1 MSVRKFSGKHRKS
14 GSTPAVGLFGILGAG
29 NIGNDAQMEPVL
41 TYLRREHPAAVVD
54 AMTTGPDLLRD
65 VYGVHSVPLFFQFKR
80 DAGTW
85 EGRSTQGTAAKEKRP
100 GPAKIIRIVLG
111 LIIDTYRVASW
122 VRRHDVVIVP
132 GAGVLESSLPLRP
145 WGMPYAMFLLCLSG
159 KVFKTKVALVCVGA
173 NVINQRLPRLLC
185 VSAAKLAFYRSY
197 RDEFSREAMSRQG
210 VDTSADAVYADLA
223 FGIPSL
229 PDEPG
234 DEGTVGVG
242 VMAYYGANDDREQA
256 KDLHE
261 AYVEKLK
268 LLLWRLADSG
278 RRVRLFVGDNNGSD
292 ASVAAELLT
301 DLRKYRFD
309 LPQTWVAAEERES
322 FSELMKAMS
331 AVGAVIALRY
341 HNVLCALKLG
351 KPTVALAYSG
361 KHDALMRDMG
371 MVEYCQPVKSF
382 DVDLLLEQLDR
393 MAERPAEL
401 RKRMKERHA
410 VKARLLQ
417 DQFTQLSCVLFPA
430 SDTGQAEGNSWGVG
444 AKSDSNGDLE
454 YYKEDYW
461 RAENLKF
468 RRRHHRLE
476 KSARIIGRLS
486 RGRKCELLDVGCGPA
501 TLKWLLPPNVNYYGI
516 DIVIREPAPNLM
528 EADILQT
535 PIGFDDKKFDIVSAQ
550 GVFEYLGDHQ
560 LEKFAEISNIL
571 KSDGKFLVSYWN
583 FGHRKPVAY
592 DSFSHVQRLTD
603 FRRALEQYFSVDR
616 FFPVAHNWEQ
626 SSPSRTLVRIINMNV
641 NVHIPVISPRLAVE
655 YFFLCSR
662 RPASHNSVRL
672 ERRS

>member
-1 MSVRKFSGKHRKS
+1 MQGQS
-14 GSTPAVGLFGILGAG
+14 GSAPAVGLFGILGAG
-29 NIGNDAQMEPVL
+29 NIGNDAQMESVL
-41 TYLRREHPAAVVD
+41 TYLRQEHPEAIVD
-54 AMTTGPDLLRD
+54 AKTTGPDSLCNM
-65 VYGVHSVPLFFQFKR
+65 YGVHAVPLFFQFKR

-85 EGRSTQGTAAKEKRP
+85 EGRSTQGTAARAKRP
-100 GPAKIIRIVLG
+100 GPAKIVRIGSG
-111 LIIDTYRVASW
+111 LIIDTYRTASW

-173 NVINQRLPRLLC
+173 NVINQRLPRFLC

-197 RDEFSREAMSRQG
+197 RDEFSREAMARQG

-229 PDEPG
+229 PDELG
-234 DEGTVGVG
+234 DAGTVGVG

-256 KDLHE
+256 MTLHE

-268 LLLWRLADSG
+268 LLLRRLVDSG
-278 RRVRLFVGDNNGSD
+278 RRVRLFVGDSNGSD
-292 ASVAAELLT
+292 ASVAAEVLA
-301 DLRKYRFD
+301 DLRTYRPD
-309 LPQTWVAAEERES
+309 LDDMWFAMDETES
-322 FSELMKAMS
+322 FGDLMKAMS
-331 AVGAVIALRY
+331 AVGAVIAVRY

-371 MVEYCQPVKSF
+371 MAEYCQPVKSF

-401 RKRMKERHA
+401 RKGMKERHA
-410 VKARLLQ
+410 VKAELMQR
-417 DQFTQLSCVLFPA
+417 QFKQLSGILFPA
-430 SDTGQAEGNSWGVG
+430 SDTGQAAVNGWGVG
-444 AKSDSNGDLE
+444 AKSGSNGDLE

-468 RRRHHRLE
+468 SRPHHRLE
-476 KSARIIGRLS
+476 KSARIISRLW

-501 TLKWLLPPNVNYYGI
+501 ALKWLLPPNVSYYGI
-516 DIVIREPAPNLM
+516 DIAIGESAPNLM

-535 PIGFDDKKFDIVSAQ
+535 PIGFGDKKFDMVSAQ

-560 LEKFAEISNIL
+560 LEKLAEIASIL
-571 KSDGKFLVSYWN
+571 KPGGKFLVTYWN
-583 FGHRKPVAY
+583 FGHRRPLVY
-592 DSFSHVQRLTD
+592 DSFSHVQRLAD
-603 FRRALEQYFSVDR
+603 FRQALEQYFSVDQ
-616 FFPVAHNWEQ
+616 FFPASHNWEQ
-626 SSPSRTLVRIINMNV
+626 SSPSRPLIRAINMRV
-641 NVHIPVISPRLAVE
+641 NMHIPVISPKLAVE

-662 RPASHNSVRL
+662 RPASHNSVRV
-672 ERRS
+672 ERRL